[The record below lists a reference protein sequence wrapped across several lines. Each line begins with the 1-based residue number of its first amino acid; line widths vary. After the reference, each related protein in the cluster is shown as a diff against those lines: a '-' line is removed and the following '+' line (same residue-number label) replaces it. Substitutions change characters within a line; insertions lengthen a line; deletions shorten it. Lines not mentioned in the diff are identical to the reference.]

1 MFGPKGPFCQSCGM
15 PLSRDAL
22 GGGTNADGSRSAEYC
37 SHCYRIGRFTEPN
50 LAVEEMMAKV
60 EGQAAGDAHPRLS
73 GPTVHPGHSQSQ
85 PMAAC
90 SGRAGGLTQSPEGAG
105 THLIDDMV
113 RPDLILRRPK
123 AELFGPARGL
133 EPPPA

>member
-50 LAVEEMMAKV
+50 LSLEEMMAKV
-60 EGQAAGDAHPRLS
+60 EGKLRERHIPGFLARQFTRNIPGLSRWQRAPAGQAG
-73 GPTVHPGHSQSQ
+73 
-85 PMAAC
+85 
-90 SGRAGGLTQSPEGAG
+90 
-105 THLIDDMV
+105 
-113 RPDLILRRPK
+113 
-123 AELFGPARGL
+123 
-133 EPPPA
+133 